1 MKNFRNRNLI
11 SFFLRQGT
19 FKSVSAFFL
28 ALVLTIALIQIPSFK
43 GSATTQQQINQAEK
57 EKQELQQQQAQND
70 QNLQSLRNDKGE
82 LVNKV
87 WELSDQLEEIGNNLE
102 TLEVNI
108 TDKQAQ
114 IEATRIALEE
124 AIATEEWQYE
134 CMVIR
139 VRDMYERGDQ
149 DFFSAILSAKS
160 LSEILTA
167 ADFFEKIESYDQR
180 KLQEF
185 KENRAYIEEV
195 KARLEAE
202 EVELENLKVETQA
215 EADKVNGVISETRD
229 TINVYSSQIS
239 DAEAAAEA
247 YEAAIKQKEQDLAY
261 LRKKL
266 AEEQAMSREAANG
279 VWRDISEVTFEEN
292 DRYLLAN
299 LIYCEAGGEPYDGQV
314 AVGAVVINRMLSAK
328 YPDTITGVIYQRG
341 QFSPAGS
348 GRLAIALAQNK
359 ATSSCYRAADEAMS
373 GVTNV
378 GTCVYFRT
386 PIEGLVG
393 IQIGH
398 HIFY

>member
-195 KARLEAE
+195 KARLEVE

>member
-134 CMVIR
+134 CMVI
-139 VRDMYERGDQ
+139 
-149 DFFSAILSAKS
+149 
-160 LSEILTA
+160 
-167 ADFFEKIESYDQR
+167 
-180 KLQEF
+180 
-185 KENRAYIEEV
+185 
-195 KARLEAE
+195 
-202 EVELENLKVETQA
+202 
-215 EADKVNGVISETRD
+215 
-229 TINVYSSQIS
+229 
-239 DAEAAAEA
+239 
-247 YEAAIKQKEQDLAY
+247 
-261 LRKKL
+261 
-266 AEEQAMSREAANG
+266 
-279 VWRDISEVTFEEN
+279 
-292 DRYLLAN
+292 
-299 LIYCEAGGEPYDGQV
+299 
-314 AVGAVVINRMLSAK
+314 
-328 YPDTITGVIYQRG
+328 
-341 QFSPAGS
+341 
-348 GRLAIALAQNK
+348 
-359 ATSSCYRAADEAMS
+359 
-373 GVTNV
+373 
-378 GTCVYFRT
+378 
-386 PIEGLVG
+386 
-393 IQIGH
+393 
-398 HIFY
+398 